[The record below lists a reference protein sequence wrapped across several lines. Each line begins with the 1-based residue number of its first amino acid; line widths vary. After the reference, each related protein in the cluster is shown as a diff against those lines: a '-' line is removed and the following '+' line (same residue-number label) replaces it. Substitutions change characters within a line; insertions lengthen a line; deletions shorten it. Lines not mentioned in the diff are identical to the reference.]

1 MTRQA
6 EDLHLRPWQEIIGKC
21 IETSTEGDNT
31 IILIETQ
38 PKAHRFKLSLPG
50 FIEGSSNLL
59 GQVIG
64 VIKTDDIKRPFII
77 RKITTPTAKTTA
89 NTAASTTT
97 TDTTTTVTAPERAE
111 DLI

>member
-1 MTRQA
+1 MTSQA

-50 FIEGSSNLL
+50 FIENHQTLTDQS
-59 GQVIG
+59 IG
-64 VIKTDDIKRPFII
+64 IIKTDDIEHPFTI
-77 RKITTPTAKTTA
+77 RTIKKATAKTPA
-89 NTAASTTT
+89 
-97 TDTTTTVTAPERAE
+97 DTTTSITATRTLKEEAT
-111 DLI
+111 

>member
-1 MTRQA
+1 MTSQP

-50 FIEGSSNLL
+50 FIEGPSNLL

-64 VIKTDDIKRPFII
+64 VIKTDDIKRPFLI
-77 RKITTPTAKTTA
+77 RKITKTTA
-89 NTAASTTT
+89 
-97 TDTTTTVTAPERAE
+97 DTTAEGTCITAKEEVT
-111 DLI
+111 